1 MFYLNN
7 GQVTDAGRRVVGIVR
22 DSLFVQEKCD
32 HKYKNG
38 LSPIEMEQI
47 SELIQKSKGKHR

>member
-32 HKYKNG
+32 QKYKNG

-47 SELIQKSKGKHR
+47 SELIQKSKGKHL